1 MELRSVKENEVRKYP
16 KINEVGTKKL
26 KKFIPSKWTKV
37 GVSSFVMGL
46 FLSRK
51 MSLATAREINFS
63 TMETPIHGGETSI
76 VEAPIIHSGLYLS
89 IIGIVCC
96 VINIIL
102 IKLGNRKKDE
112 GNKKKLNNVVKTFLI
127 IFIVIAIVCG
137 GILVLSNIFDIYI
150 IDI

>member
-16 KINEVGTKKL
+16 KINEVGIKKL

-37 GVSSFVMGL
+37 GVSSLVMGL

-51 MSLATAREINFS
+51 MTKAVTEVNPEVELQGAATIQE
-63 TMETPIHGGETSI
+63 P
-76 VEAPIIHSGLYLS
+76 PIIEIISRHGLCLS
-89 IIGIVCC
+89 AIGIICC
-96 VINIIL
+96 VINIIW
-102 IKLGNRKKDE
+102 IKVGNRKKDE
-112 GNKKKLNNVVKTFLI
+112 GDKKKVSNVVKTFLI

-137 GILVLSNIFDIYI
+137 GILVLRN